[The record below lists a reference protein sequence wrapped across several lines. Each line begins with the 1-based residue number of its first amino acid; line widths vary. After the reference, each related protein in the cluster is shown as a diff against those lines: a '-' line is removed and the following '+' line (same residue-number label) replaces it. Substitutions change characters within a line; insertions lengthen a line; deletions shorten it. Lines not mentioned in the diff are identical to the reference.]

1 MAESRDKPRK
11 QQKGK
16 PNPKQLQ
23 FLKAYLDPK
32 SPTFS
37 NGTQSALSVYS
48 HKSLKSA
55 AAHAHD
61 TIRSPSVQ
69 MHMQAMLEELDI
81 SDTDCM
87 VELSRVVHGTS
98 EMTTTIKKQGQPD
111 TVITRTPSA
120 GDKIKAIDLINKSTG
135 KYEMLHEAARSMAR
149 EREQRMRAALR
160 AVKAREK
167 AG

>member
-1 MAESRDKPRK
+1 MAESKGKPRK

-32 SPTFS
+32 SPTFA
-37 NGTQSALSVYS
+37 NGTQSALSIWEAEKRECAAVQA
-48 HKSLKSA
+48 HRTLRSA
-55 AAHAHD
+55 NVTD
-61 TIRSPSVQ
+61 S
-69 MHMQAMLEELDI
+69 MQAMLVEIGL
-81 SDTDCM
+81 SDTECM
-87 VELSRVVHGTS
+87 VELADIVHGKS
-98 EMTTTIKKQGQPD
+98 AMTTTIEKDGQPV
-111 TVITRTPSA
+111 TTITRTPSA

-135 KYEMLHEAARSMAR
+135 KYEMLHEAVRSMAR